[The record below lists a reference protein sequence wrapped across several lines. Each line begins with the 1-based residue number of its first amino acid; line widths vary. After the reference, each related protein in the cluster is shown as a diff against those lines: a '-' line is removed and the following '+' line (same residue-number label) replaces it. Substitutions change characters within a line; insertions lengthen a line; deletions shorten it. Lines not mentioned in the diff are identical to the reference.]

1 MHGCFGIGRDED
13 SQLAVW
19 IARSRVK
26 CTVAHG
32 RVKRKF
38 ELTGAPLEAEVDSIP
53 SPDMPRRMIS
63 SPFFGKLSSKGY
75 RSVLIQATCLT
86 VAGATC
92 YAAARRIEVLMAAQV
107 LLGIGSGTL
116 GVTRAYVADKTT
128 LDQRTRF
135 LAYTT

>member
-1 MHGCFGIGRDED
+1 MYGRPLED
-13 SQLAVW
+13 KAK
-19 IARSRVK
+19 IRVDGP
-26 CTVAHG
+26 T
-32 RVKRKF
+32 
-38 ELTGAPLEAEVDSIP
+38 LEAELNGVP
-53 SPDMPRRMIS
+53 STDMARRMIA

-75 RSVLIQATCLT
+75 RSVLIQATCLI
-86 VAGATC
+86 VAGALC
-92 YAAARRIEVLMAAQV
+92 YATARTIEVLMAAQV